1 MRYTIFFSFL
11 ILIAFAQPLFDDYPE
26 EEDENDI
33 MKLGGGTQQTCDGCR
48 TVMEVLLQLWRQ
60 IDIESYK
67 EAESKALEI
76 GEYVPVYPSD
86 PVCSV
91 QLIDGIGGKKG
102 LQGKGCQKVIRI
114 SQV

>member
-1 MRYTIFFSFL
+1 MRYTIFFSLL

-91 QLIDGIGGKKG
+91 
-102 LQGKGCQKVIRI
+102 
-114 SQV
+114 